1 MNCLECDARI
11 DLPQDVME
19 GEIVTCPECGASFE
33 AVKREDGS
41 FTIRP
46 AQVEGEDWGE

>member
-1 MNCLECDARI
+1 MECLDCGAEVKIPDDAI
-11 DLPQDVME
+11 A

-33 AVKREDGS
+33 LVSKEGRFDLA
-41 FTIRP
+41 P